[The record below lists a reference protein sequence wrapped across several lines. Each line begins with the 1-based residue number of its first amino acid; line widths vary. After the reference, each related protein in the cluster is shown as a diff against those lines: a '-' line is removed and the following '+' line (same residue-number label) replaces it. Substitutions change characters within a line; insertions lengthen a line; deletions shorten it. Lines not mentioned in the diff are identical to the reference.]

1 MTGKRVRNASPMAK
15 PRFLSVG
22 AVAKIF
28 GVSAQT
34 VYRSIHDGQI
44 AVVNLRGRMV
54 IPSAVVDKLEQDAL
68 DQAGVEEQSNEAAS

>member
-1 MTGKRVRNASPMAK
+1 MTGKRVRNASSTAR

-22 AVAKIF
+22 AVAQIF

-54 IPSAVVDKLEQDAL
+54 IPSAVVDKLEQDAI
-68 DQAGVEEQSNEAAS
+68 DQANIDEPTDEVAS

>member
-1 MTGKRVRNASPMAK
+1 MTGKRVRNASPK
-15 PRFLSVG
+15 ENSRFLSVG

-44 AVVNLRGRMV
+44 AVVHFRGRMV
-54 IPSAVVDKLEQDAL
+54 IPAAVVDKLEQDAL
-68 DQAGVEEQSNEAAS
+68 DQASIEESSNEAAS

>member
-1 MTGKRVRNASPMAK
+1 MAGNRATSVSPMEK

-44 AVVNLRGRMV
+44 AAVNLRGRMV
-54 IPSAVVDKLEQDAL
+54 IPSVVVDKLEQDAI
-68 DQAGVEEQSNEAAS
+68 DQAGSDEQSNETAS